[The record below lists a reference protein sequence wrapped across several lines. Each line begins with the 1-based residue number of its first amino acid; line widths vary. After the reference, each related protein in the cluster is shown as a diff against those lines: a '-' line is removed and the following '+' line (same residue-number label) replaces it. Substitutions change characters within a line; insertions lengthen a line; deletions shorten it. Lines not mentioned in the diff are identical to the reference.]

1 MRIAVCDDNPKE
13 LERIKGCFCRIQ
25 GYDLVCS
32 YFDSTSTVMEIL
44 KTENS
49 PYAVSY
55 THLTLPTI
63 LLV

>member
-49 PYAVSY
+49 
-55 THLTLPTI
+55 HEGCI
-63 LLV
+63 